1 LKELNLQ
8 FSILNFNFQFSIS
21 DLQYWRLYRILAM
34 STFVIRPKDYEPSI
48 VKLDR
53 TKLTIGRSSR
63 NDICI
68 SDPFASRLHAEIRR
82 ENEQVLLVDNGSA
95 NGTFVNG
102 HRVSGSLRL
111 SVGDVVRIGE
121 TEIEYSS
128 GEQDMLSGATVFL
141 TGLAGQSLPADT
153 ITSPIPARSTTDL
166 ISSIRS
172 GSISGEARASSA
184 ARTAMKPEKPGR
196 DLLSIVSQVGIAL
209 LPRTSLEDTLKMTID
224 LVFQAIPAERGFL
237 FLKENG
243 ELTCKI
249 ARGASEA
256 ALPTASQV
264 QLSRSITNKVLTE
277 GASVL
282 TSDAMH
288 DPRFQSQH
296 SVVLSQIRSVM
307 AVPLASGEETFGMVY
322 VDNPFD
328 NRFQEEDLKV
338 LTTIASVA
346 SIKIENDRLLDERLE
361 KRRMEEELKVASEI
375 QMRLQP
381 FSPPKLDGWDM
392 TGVSFPC
399 REIGGDYYDF
409 IHRKRDSHLIVAV
422 GDVSGKGT
430 GAALLMSSLH
440 AAVRAQSQ
448 TRASISEVM
457 GEINQYIFENSPS
470 NKFLTLFY
478 GELDPISG
486 TLLYSNGGHNAPIF
500 VRRTGEVQRLD
511 KGGLPIGMM
520 QGVFY
525 QEGSMEFEPGDVLV
539 IYSDGITESINERD
553 EEFDEERL
561 IDVVKNNLGR
571 SASGIRDRIDESLSR
586 FVGTT
591 APVDDMTLM
600 IIKRTDAGLD
610 ESEVTIRS

>member
-1 LKELNLQ
+1 
-8 FSILNFNFQFSIS
+8 
-21 DLQYWRLYRILAM
+21 M
-34 STFVIRPKDYEPSI
+34 STFVIRPKDYEPST

-53 TKLTIGRSSR
+53 LKLTIGRSSR

-68 SDPFASRLHAEIRR
+68 SDPFASRLHAEIKR
-82 ENEQVLLVDNGSA
+82 ENDTVMLVDNGSA

-102 HRVSGSLRL
+102 KRVNGSLQL
-111 SVGDVVRIGE
+111 HVGDQVRIGE
-121 TEIEYSS
+121 TEIEYASDQ
-128 GEQDMLSGATVFL
+128 QDMLSGATVY
-141 TGLAGQSLPADT
+141 LAGPAAQSLPADT
-153 ITSPIPARSTTDL
+153 ITSPIPSRSTNDL

-172 GSISGEARASSA
+172 GSMSGESSRVSSGARPALQPA
-184 ARTAMKPEKPGR
+184 APSR

-209 LPRTSLEDTLKMTID
+209 LPRTTLEDTLKMTID
-224 LVFQAIPAERGFL
+224 IVFQAIPAERGFL
-237 FLKENG
+237 FLKEGDDLN
-243 ELTCKI
+243 CKI
-249 ARGASEA
+249 ARGVNEA
-256 ALPTASQV
+256 ALPAASQV
-264 QLSRSITNKVLTE
+264 QLSRSITNKVLSE

-282 TSDAMH
+282 TSDAMS

-307 AVPLASGEETFGMVY
+307 AVPLASGEETFGMIY
-322 VDNPFD
+322 VDNPFN

-346 SIKIENDRLLDERLE
+346 SIKIENERLLDERLE

-381 FSPPKLDGWDM
+381 FAPPRLEGWDM

-409 IHRKRDSHLIVAV
+409 IQRKRDNRLVVAV

-440 AAVRAQSQ
+440 AAVRAQAQARS
-448 TRASISEVM
+448 TISEVM
-457 GEINQYIFENSPS
+457 GEINQYIFENSPP

-478 GELDPISG
+478 AELDPETG
-486 TLLYSNGGHNAPIF
+486 TLAYSNGGHNPPMM
-500 VRRTGEVQRLD
+500 VRQNGDVERLD
-511 KGGLPIGMM
+511 TGGLPIGMM
-520 QGVFY
+520 QGVAY
-525 QEGSMEFEPGDVLV
+525 EQAIVTFEPGDVLV
-539 IYSDGITESINERD
+539 IYSDGITESVNERE
-553 EEFDEERL
+553 EEFEEERL
-561 IDVVKNNLGR
+561 IEVVKNNTGR
-571 SASGIRDRIDESLSR
+571 SASGIRDRIDEALSR

-600 IIKRTDAGLD
+600 IIKRTDSGFEDA
-610 ESEVTIRS
+610 ERTMRS

>member
-1 LKELNLQ
+1 
-8 FSILNFNFQFSIS
+8 
-21 DLQYWRLYRILAM
+21 M
-34 STFVIRPKDYEPSI
+34 STFVIRPKDYEPST

-53 TKLTIGRSSR
+53 MKLTIGRSSR

-68 SDPFASRLHAEIRR
+68 SDPFASRLHAEIKR
-82 ENEQVLLVDNGSA
+82 ENDMVMLVDNGSA

-102 HRVSGSLRL
+102 KRVNGSLQL
-111 SVGDVVRIGE
+111 HVGDQVRIGE
-121 TEIEYSS
+121 TEIEYASDQ
-128 GEQDMLSGATVFL
+128 QDMLSGATVY
-141 TGLAGQSLPADT
+141 LAGPAAQSLPADT
-153 ITSPIPARSTTDL
+153 ITSPIPSRSTNDL

-172 GSISGEARASSA
+172 GSMSGESSRVSSGARPALQPA
-184 ARTAMKPEKPGR
+184 APSR

-209 LPRTSLEDTLKMTID
+209 LPRTTLEDTLKMTID
-224 LVFQAIPAERGFL
+224 IVFQAIPAERGFL
-237 FLKENG
+237 FLKEG
-243 ELTCKI
+243 EDLNCKI
-249 ARGASEA
+249 ARGVNEA
-256 ALPTASQV
+256 ALPAASQV
-264 QLSRSITNKVLTE
+264 QLSRSITNKVLSE

-282 TSDAMH
+282 TSDAMS

-307 AVPLASGEETFGMVY
+307 AVPLASGEETFGMIY
-322 VDNPFD
+322 VDNPFN

-346 SIKIENDRLLDERLE
+346 SIKIENERLLDERLE

-381 FSPPKLDGWDM
+381 FAPPRLEGWDM

-409 IHRKRDSHLIVAV
+409 IQRKRDNRLVVAV

-448 TRASISEVM
+448 ARSTISEVM
-457 GEINQYIFENSPS
+457 GEINQYIFENSPP

-478 GELDPISG
+478 AELDPETG
-486 TLLYSNGGHNAPIF
+486 TLAYSNGGHNPPMM
-500 VRRTGEVQRLD
+500 VRQNGDVERLD
-511 KGGLPIGMM
+511 TGGLPIGMM
-520 QGVFY
+520 QGVAY
-525 QEGSMEFEPGDVLV
+525 EQAIVTFEPGDVLV
-539 IYSDGITESINERD
+539 IYSDGITESVNERD
-553 EEFDEERL
+553 EEFEEERL
-561 IDVVKNNLGR
+561 IEVVKNNAGR
-571 SASGIRDRIDESLSR
+571 SASGIRDRIDEALSR

-600 IIKRTDAGLD
+600 IIKRTDSGFEDA
-610 ESEVTIRS
+610 ERTIRN

>member
-1 LKELNLQ
+1 
-8 FSILNFNFQFSIS
+8 
-21 DLQYWRLYRILAM
+21 M

-48 VKLDR
+48 VKLDKM
-53 TKLTIGRSSR
+53 KLTIGRSSR

-82 ENEQVLLVDNGSA
+82 ENEQVMLVDNGSA

-102 HRVSGSLRL
+102 QRVTGSLRL
-111 SVGDVVRIGE
+111 TVGDIVRIGE
-121 TEIEYSS
+121 TEIEYTS
-128 GEQDMLSGATVFL
+128 GEQDMLSGATVYL

-172 GSISGEARASSA
+172 GSISGESRGSSA
-184 ARTAMKPEKPGR
+184 ARTALKPEAPGR

-243 ELTCKI
+243 DLTCKI

-288 DPRFQSQH
+288 DPRFQAQH

-307 AVPLASGEETFGMVY
+307 AVPLASGEEIFGMVY
-322 VDNPFD
+322 VDNPFN

-381 FSPPKLDGWDM
+381 FSPPKLNGWDM

-448 TRASISEVM
+448 TRASISEIM

-478 GELDPISG
+478 GGLDPITG
-486 TLLYSNGGHNAPIF
+486 TLTYSNGGHNAPMF
-500 VRRTGEVQRLD
+500 VRRSGAVERLD

-520 QGVFY
+520 QGVSY
-525 QEGSMEFEPGDVLV
+525 QEASVGFDPGDVLV

-561 IDVVKNNLGR
+561 IEVVKNNLGR
-571 SASGIRDRIDESLSR
+571 SASGIRDRIDEALSR

-600 IIKRTDAGLD
+600 IIKRTDDAFE
-610 ESEVTIRS
+610 ESESTMRA

>member
-1 LKELNLQ
+1 
-8 FSILNFNFQFSIS
+8 
-21 DLQYWRLYRILAM
+21 M
-34 STFVIRPKDYEPSI
+34 STFVVRPKDYEPSV

-53 TKLTIGRSSR
+53 MKLTIGRSSR

-82 ENEQVLLVDNGSA
+82 ENDQVMLVDNGSA

-102 HRVSGSLRL
+102 QRVTGSLRL

-172 GSISGEARASSA
+172 GAISGEARASSG
-184 ARTAMKPEKPGR
+184 ARTAMKPEAPGR

-243 ELTCKI
+243 ELSCKI

-264 QLSRSITNKVLTE
+264 QLSRSITNKVLSE

-307 AVPLASGEETFGMVY
+307 AVPLASGEEIFGMVY
-322 VDNPFD
+322 VDNPFN

-346 SIKIENDRLLDERLE
+346 SIKIENDRLLEERLE

-381 FSPPKLDGWDM
+381 FSPPKLSGWEM

-409 IHRKRDSHLIVAV
+409 IHRKRDSHLILAV

-478 GELDPISG
+478 GDVDPEKG
-486 TLLYSNGGHNAPIF
+486 TFNYSNGGHNAPIF
-500 VRRTGEVQRLD
+500 VRSSGEVERLD

-520 QGVFY
+520 QVSVY
-525 QEGSMEFEPGDVLV
+525 QEESVVFEPGDVLV

-571 SASGIRDRIDESLSR
+571 SASGIRDRIDEGLSR

-600 IIKRTDAGLD
+600 IIKRTDGAFD
-610 ESEVTIRS
+610 DAEVTIRN

>member
-1 LKELNLQ
+1 
-8 FSILNFNFQFSIS
+8 
-21 DLQYWRLYRILAM
+21 M

-48 VKLDR
+48 VKLDKM
-53 TKLTIGRSSR
+53 KLTIGRSSR

-82 ENEQVLLVDNGSA
+82 ENEQVMLVDNGSA
-95 NGTFVNG
+95 NGTFVNSQ
-102 HRVSGSLRL
+102 RVTGSLRL
-111 SVGDVVRIGE
+111 TVGDIVRIGE
-121 TEIEYSS
+121 TEIEYTS
-128 GEQDMLSGATVFL
+128 GEQDMLSGATVYL

-184 ARTAMKPEKPGR
+184 ARTAMKPEAPGR

-243 ELTCKI
+243 ELSCKI

-264 QLSRSITNKVLTE
+264 QLSRSITNKVLSE

-288 DPRFQSQH
+288 DPRFQAQH

-307 AVPLASGEETFGMVY
+307 AVPLASGEEIFGMVY
-322 VDNPFD
+322 VDNPFN

-381 FSPPKLDGWDM
+381 FSPPKLPGWDM

-440 AAVRAQSQ
+440 AAVRAQTQ
-448 TRASISEVM
+448 TRASTCEVM

-478 GELDPISG
+478 GGLDPLTG
-486 TLLYSNGGHNAPIF
+486 TLTYSNGGHNAPIF
-500 VRRTGEVQRLD
+500 VRRSGEVERLD

-520 QGVFY
+520 QGVAY
-525 QEGSMEFEPGDVLV
+525 QEASVEFHPGDVLV

-553 EEFDEERL
+553 EEFEEERL
-561 IDVVKNNLGR
+561 IEVVKNNMGR
-571 SASGIRDRIDESLSR
+571 SASGIRDRIDEALSR

-600 IIKRTDAGLD
+600 IIKRTDEGID
-610 ESEVTIRS
+610 EAEVTIRN

>member
-1 LKELNLQ
+1 MKELNLQ
-8 FSILNFNFQFSIS
+8 FSILNFNFQFSIF

-346 SIKIENDRLLDERLE
+346 SIKIENDRFLDERLE

>member
-1 LKELNLQ
+1 
-8 FSILNFNFQFSIS
+8 
-21 DLQYWRLYRILAM
+21 M
-34 STFVIRPKDYEPSI
+34 STFVIRPKDYESSI

-53 TKLTIGRSSR
+53 MKLTIGRSSR

-82 ENEQVLLVDNGSA
+82 ENDQVMLVDNGSA
-95 NGTFVNG
+95 NGTYVNG
-102 HRVSGSLRL
+102 QRVTSLL
-111 SVGDVVRIGE
+111 PLHLGDIIRIGE
-121 TEIEYSS
+121 TEIEYTL

-141 TGLAGQSLPADT
+141 AGSPAQSLPVDT
-153 ITSPIPARSTTDL
+153 ITSPIPSRSTNDL

-172 GSISGEARASSA
+172 GSISGEARALSG
-184 ARTAMKPEKPGR
+184 ARTALKPEAPGR
-196 DLLSIVSQVGIAL
+196 DLLAIVSQVGIAL

-237 FLKENG
+237 FLKEND

-249 ARGASEA
+249 ARGAHES
-256 ALPTASQV
+256 ALPASSQV
-264 QLSRSITNKVLTE
+264 QLSRSITNKVLSE

-307 AVPLASGEETFGMVY
+307 AVPLASGEEIFGMVY

-328 NRFQEEDLKV
+328 NRFSEEDLKV

-346 SIKIENDRLLDERLE
+346 SIKIEHERLLDERLE

-381 FSPPKLDGWDM
+381 FAPPKLDGWDM

-409 IHRKRDSHLIVAV
+409 IHRKRDSHLVVAV

-448 TRASISEVM
+448 TGAPIREVM
-457 GEINQYIFENSPS
+457 GEINEYIFENSPS

-478 GELDPISG
+478 GELDPLTG
-486 TLLYSNGGHNAPIF
+486 TLSYSNGGHNAPML
-500 VRRTGEVQRLD
+500 VRRSGELERLD
-511 KGGLPIGMM
+511 TGGLPIGMM
-520 QGVFY
+520 QDVAY
-525 QEGSMEFEPGDVLV
+525 QEASVELGCGDVLV
-539 IYSDGITESINERD
+539 IYSDGITESINERE

-561 IDVVKNNLGR
+561 IDVVKKNLGR
-571 SASGIRDRIDESLSR
+571 SASGIRDRIDEALSR

-600 IIKRTDAGLD
+600 IIKRTDDGVEDSDLT
-610 ESEVTIRS
+610 VRQ

>member
-1 LKELNLQ
+1 
-8 FSILNFNFQFSIS
+8 
-21 DLQYWRLYRILAM
+21 M

>member
-1 LKELNLQ
+1 
-8 FSILNFNFQFSIS
+8 
-21 DLQYWRLYRILAM
+21 M
-34 STFVIRPKDYEPSI
+34 STFIIRPKDYDPSV

-53 TKLTIGRSSR
+53 MKLTIGRSSR

-82 ENEQVLLVDNGSA
+82 ENDQVMLVDNGSA
-95 NGTFVNG
+95 NGTFVNTQ
-102 HRVSGSLRL
+102 RVTGAVRL
-111 SVGDVVRIGE
+111 EVGDIVRIGE
-121 TEIEYSS
+121 TEIEYTS
-128 GEQDMLSGATVFL
+128 GEQDLLSGATVFL
-141 TGLAGQSLPADT
+141 AGSVAQSLPADT
-153 ITSPIPARSTTDL
+153 ITSPIPSRSTNDL

-172 GSISGEARASSA
+172 GAMSGEAKAASGVRA
-184 ARTAMKPEKPGR
+184 AMKPEESGR

-209 LPRTSLEDTLKMTID
+209 LPRTTLEDTLKMTID

-243 ELTCKI
+243 ELNCKI
-249 ARGASEA
+249 ARGANEA
-256 ALPTASQV
+256 ALPAASQI
-264 QLSRSITNKVLTE
+264 QLSRSITNKVLSE
-277 GASVL
+277 GSSVL

-307 AVPLASGEETFGMVY
+307 AVPLASNEEIFGMVY

-328 NRFQEEDLKV
+328 NRFREEDLKV

-346 SIKIENDRLLDERLE
+346 SIKIEHERLLEERLE

-381 FSPPKLDGWDM
+381 VAPPRLDGWDM

-409 IHRKRDSHLIVAV
+409 ICRKRDNRLIIAV

-448 TRASISEVM
+448 TGLPIGQVM
-457 GEINQYIFENSPS
+457 GEINQYIFENSPP

-478 GELDPISG
+478 GELDPQTG
-486 TLLYSNGGHNAPIF
+486 KLTYSNGGHNAPML
-500 VRRTGEVQRLD
+500 VRRSGEVERLD

-520 QGVFY
+520 QGVTY
-525 QEGSMEFEPGDVLV
+525 QEASVEFQPGDALV
-539 IYSDGITESINERD
+539 IYSDGITESINERE
-553 EEFDEERL
+553 EEFDEDRL
-561 IDVVKNNLGR
+561 IEVVKKNLNR
-571 SASGIRDRIDESLSR
+571 SASGVRDRIDEALSR

-600 IIKRTDAGLD
+600 IIKRTDASAD
-610 ESEVTIRS
+610 DRDITIRN